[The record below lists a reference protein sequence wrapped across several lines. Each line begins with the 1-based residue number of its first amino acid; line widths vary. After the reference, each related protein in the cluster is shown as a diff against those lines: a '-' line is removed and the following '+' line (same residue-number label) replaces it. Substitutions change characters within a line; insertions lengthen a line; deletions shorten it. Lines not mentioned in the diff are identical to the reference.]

1 MNLVKQSQIKL
12 LNSEIH
18 EIVNINN
25 ISGLNNKKNCK
36 NKKNLKNERLYV
48 PHVQF
53 STITKNSDEE

>member
-25 ISGLNNKKNCK
+25 ISDLNNNNNSR

-48 PHVQF
+48 PHVQY
-53 STITKNSDEE
+53 STITKISDED